1 MKNSISKFNSV
12 VQQSAR
18 WLISLEVGEMWG

>member
-1 MKNSISKFNSV
+1 MKNMNFYYKSV

-18 WLISLEVGEMWG
+18 WLISMEVGEMWG